1 MTQTTNKRT
10 TTWTRVRPRIW
21 IGLLIFL
28 GYVALVTVV
37 GRVSGVDYDEL
48 GDNAANLFQGAGISL
63 ILGAVV
69 LAVTTTWLGW
79 WRPALFERKRSVRW
93 PIITPVLLATAMLF
107 NLIGSDWDSYDGA
120 FFAASLVL
128 LLVGFTE
135 EMATRGLLLTGLRSS
150 LHEAWVWL
158 ITSTLFALMH
168 LINIFLGQPIAP
180 TLQQVLFAFMAGTV
194 LYILRRVTGTLL
206 WSMVLHALW
215 TSPPS
220 RWDTVRRTSSLDSA
234 CSSRF
239 PLSSLRSSPW
249 RSSSGV
255 PKNERDPHPDGPQRP
270 TSSTSDKPV
279 RT

>member
-215 TSPPS
+215 DFSTFAVGHGEANFLSGLSVLVQIPAFILALIAVAFVIRGAEERTGPSP
-220 RWDTVRRTSSLDSA
+220 RRTAAPYILY
-234 CSSRF
+234 
-239 PLSSLRSSPW
+239 LR
-249 RSSSGV
+249 
-255 PKNERDPHPDGPQRP
+255 
-270 TSSTSDKPV
+270 
-279 RT
+279 